1 MSKTWILPMVAVGVV
16 AFLMSRKG
24 RDLQEQLSDNF
35 GDWMD
40 NLMRSSHRLQHT
52 LGQVQ
57 TVLERCNR
65 TMEHMAD

>member
-1 MSKTWILPMVAVGVV
+1 MSKSWILPAVAVGLV
-16 AFLMSRKG
+16 AFLMSRRG
-24 RDLQEQLSDNF
+24 RDLQEQLGDHL

-52 LGQVQ
+52 LSQVQ

-65 TMEHMAD
+65 TMQQMTD